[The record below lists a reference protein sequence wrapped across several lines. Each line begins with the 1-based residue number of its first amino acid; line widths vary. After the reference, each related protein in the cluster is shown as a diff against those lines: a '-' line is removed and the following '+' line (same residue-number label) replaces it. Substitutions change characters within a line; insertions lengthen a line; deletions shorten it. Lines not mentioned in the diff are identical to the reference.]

1 MINVVS
7 RHFDMNK
14 EISSVVLVAT
24 VDIQLRGVEVPRY
37 FLISDVVKVLG
48 SFFFLLS
55 PKTNVAS
62 YRMYFCFRQYYRFLL
77 DFYKEVSKRL

>member
-48 SFFFLLS
+48 SFFFSSL
-55 PKTNVAS
+55 TQN
-62 YRMYFCFRQYYRFLL
+62 
-77 DFYKEVSKRL
+77 